1 MAKNKADNSMNAQSK
16 NQSGTGCF
24 KNASNEAS
32 NRTSNEASNKA
43 SNKTGNK
50 ASNEASN
57 RTSNEASNRTTNGY
71 QKLFVMLTR
80 DNIQK

>member
-57 RTSNEASNRTTNGY
+57 RTSNGY

>member
-24 KNASNEAS
+24 KNA
-32 NRTSNEASNKA
+32 SNEASNKA